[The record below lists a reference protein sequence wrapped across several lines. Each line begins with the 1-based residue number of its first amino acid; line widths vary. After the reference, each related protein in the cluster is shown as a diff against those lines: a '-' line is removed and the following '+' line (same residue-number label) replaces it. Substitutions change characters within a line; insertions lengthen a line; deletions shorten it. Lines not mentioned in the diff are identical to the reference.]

1 MPSCTCYNWKRT
13 AYPYKHFF
21 LIFEKFPASNWE
33 ALSHLHTQSSF
44 LCLDDFQSNK
54 GNSNHVKENCDSS
67 DKHSETSS
75 KVNVITSKANFLWKM
90 TSAYKY
96 LTFLRKFRKVLDHR
110 GLRGKSVEKF

>member
-33 ALSHLHTQSSF
+33 ALSHLHTQPSF
-44 LCLDDFQSNK
+44 LCLDDFQNNK
-54 GNSNHVKENCDSS
+54 GNSNHVKENCNSS

-75 KVNVITSKANFLWKM
+75 KVNVITTKVNFLWKM
-90 TSAYKY
+90 TLAYKY
-96 LTFLRKFRKVLDHR
+96 LTLLRKFRKVLDHR
-110 GLRGKSVEKF
+110 GLRGKFVEKF